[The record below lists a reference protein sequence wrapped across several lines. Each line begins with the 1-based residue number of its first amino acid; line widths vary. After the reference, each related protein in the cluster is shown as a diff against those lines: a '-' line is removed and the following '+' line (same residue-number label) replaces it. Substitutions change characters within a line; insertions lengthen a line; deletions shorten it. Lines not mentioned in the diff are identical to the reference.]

1 MTVAWQHW
9 EMRIMIFWR
18 HFALHRDTDLEKLR
32 NKVKVALLCIHPD
45 ICCQVDVAWLPCIL
59 LLTATLEKQCRVKLP
74 LGCAVQGSLPP
85 CQVVSITRLLDTS
98 AGSRELLSPFFVG
111 FIAAWWTD
119 TALAIA
125 MHRKTSV
132 FTPTLTQI
140 TWKHFLSSSNL
151 YHIFRQRRNKGGTIE
166 QSAMI

>member
-1 MTVAWQHW
+1 
-9 EMRIMIFWR
+9 MRIFIFWR

-32 NKVKVALLCIHPD
+32 NKVKVALLCIHTD

-74 LGCAVQGSLPP
+74 LGCAVQGSLLP

-98 AGSRELLSPFFVG
+98 AGSRELLSPFSVG
-111 FIAAWWTD
+111 FIAAWWTDD

-140 TWKHFLSSSNL
+140 TWKAFSINL
-151 YHIFRQRRNKGGTIE
+151 YLFYIKSLNKVRIILYFSF
-166 QSAMI
+166 QL

>member
-1 MTVAWQHW
+1 
-9 EMRIMIFWR
+9 MRIFIFWR

-32 NKVKVALLCIHPD
+32 NKVKVALLCIHTD

-74 LGCAVQGSLPP
+74 LGCAVQGSLLP

-98 AGSRELLSPFFVG
+98 AGSRELLSPFSVG

-119 TALAIA
+119 DTVLAIA
-125 MHRKTSV
+125 MRRETSV
-132 FTPTLTQI
+132 LTHLPWHKLHESIFYQALPFI
-140 TWKHFLSSSNL
+140 KSINNVAIIL
-151 YHIFRQRRNKGGTIE
+151 YFPFQL
-166 QSAMI
+166 